1 MLAVLIVYQS
11 HNLTS
16 RALSADNI
24 NASFQFSLRGWACL
38 SGSPCQ
44 KQKQNSSYQNYSNK
58 RLVSLL
64 RTRNEALPNRYNLKD
79 PTFATV
85 FKSLRFRR
93 RSEDTY
99 CSNTHKHIKKGL
111 RFQKKKYISIY
122 GTSAEQGEK
131 EKQYIE
137 QENWKLTKHGTN
149 HQAARLGP
157 LWLVGASETQMFIK
171 FKEEKQIPKIPK
183 SLRL

>member
-44 KQKQNSSYQNYSNK
+44 KQNSSYQNYSNK

-64 RTRNEALPNRYNLKD
+64 RTRNEALPNRYNSKD

-93 RSEDTY
+93 RFEDTC

-111 RFQKKKYISIY
+111 RFQKKNTLASM
-122 GTSAEQGEK
+122 
-131 EKQYIE
+131 
-137 QENWKLTKHGTN
+137 
-149 HQAARLGP
+149 GP
-157 LWLVGASETQMFIK
+157 LQN
-171 FKEEKQIPKIPK
+171 KERKKNSI
-183 SLRL
+183 

>member
-1 MLAVLIVYQS
+1 MNSFQVIICETINPILTEPVSSRRPDFDPVASFVFRNLYQVSVHKKRHNNFTYIYTSFLDVLAVLIVYQS

-16 RALSADNI
+16 GALSADNI

-44 KQKQNSSYQNYSNK
+44 KQKQNSSYQTYSNK

-64 RTRNEALPNRYNLKD
+64 RTRNEALPNRYNSKD

-85 FKSLRFRR
+85 FKSLRFHRR
-93 RSEDTY
+93 FEDTY

-111 RFQKKKYISIY
+111 RFQ
-122 GTSAEQGEK
+122 
-131 EKQYIE
+131 
-137 QENWKLTKHGTN
+137 
-149 HQAARLGP
+149 
-157 LWLVGASETQMFIK
+157 IK
-171 FKEEKQIPKIPK
+171 IH
-183 SLRL
+183 

>member
-1 MLAVLIVYQS
+1 MTPFLRSFSETSIKSRSIKTTHNNFAYIYTSFLDVLAVLIVYQS

-16 RALSADNI
+16 GALSADNI
-24 NASFQFSLRGWACL
+24 YASFQFSLRGWACL

-64 RTRNEALPNRYNLKD
+64 RNRNEALPNRYNSKD

-85 FKSLRFRR
+85 FKSLRFHRR
-93 RSEDTY
+93 FEDTY

-111 RFQKKKYISIY
+111 RFQ
-122 GTSAEQGEK
+122 
-131 EKQYIE
+131 
-137 QENWKLTKHGTN
+137 
-149 HQAARLGP
+149 
-157 LWLVGASETQMFIK
+157 IK
-171 FKEEKQIPKIPK
+171 IC
-183 SLRL
+183 